1 MRVLF
6 LFLAFCFQ
14 LNLLWAQTFELNALV
29 VADKEPL
36 QGANVLLRSFRDSTK
51 MYTALTGVRG
61 EIAFKN
67 IPQGGY
73 MLSIRYVGYEP
84 FNQRVILRENT
95 DLGTLKLTASSTAL
109 KEAKIE
115 SQAVRAE
122 ILKDTIQFN
131 ADAFKVNRDATAED
145 LVKKMPGVTIENG
158 QVKAQGE
165 DVKKVLV
172 DGKEFFGNDP
182 MMALR
187 SLPAEVIDRMQVFDR
202 LSEQSQFTRFDDGNT
217 EKTINLTSRKG
228 KANGLFGKVYGG
240 YGTDK
245 RYNGGFSVN
254 AFNGNRRITALGMT
268 NNVNQ
273 QNFGMQDIVGISGMG
288 GRMSG
293 GMSAMMRSGSFNPA
307 NTRFM
312 PGGDAL
318 NNFMVGQQNGISASN
333 AIGVNYTDVLLNN
346 KLNIQGSY
354 FFNQTSTENEGEV
367 NRTFFVQ
374 NLNGQVYKEQN
385 QSKTDNL
392 NHRFN
397 LRLQY
402 DIDTNNKII
411 YTPRLTIQQTNS
423 LNLASG
429 SMADNNGP
437 INTIDNSNTNN
448 NFAVNFN
455 NNLQWQRRFLTRGR
469 TFSAALQADFN
480 NRTGDGKIFSRTAF
494 AGVKDSAFS
503 FDQINNTESRGN
515 TYGINLNYTEPF
527 GKNGMLQFNYNPTV
541 NYNYSERNVFNKPA
555 GATDY
560 TALDTLLTNRFDNT
574 YMRHRGG
581 ISYQFNNDVYN
592 LTVGA
597 DAQIANLSGN
607 QQFPRAF
614 TVSRDFRNILP
625 TFNLNIKPNKVVNMR
640 FIYRTSTNIP
650 SIQQLQEVIDNSNA
664 LQLSTGNAKLDQSF
678 THTAI
683 ARLSLTRAQGTQTF
697 FWVNFAN
704 FTQNAIANQTIIP
717 VADST
722 INVGSDT
729 LRLRRGTQLSRPV
742 NLNGNVMYRSFI
754 NYGVPIKP
762 LKSNLNVSLG
772 YVFQR
777 SPGLI
782 NNIENITNTHA
793 INGGL
798 VLGSNI
804 NENIDFTVSYNN
816 SYNIV
821 VNNIRPELNNNYF
834 NQTINGR
841 LNLVIKSAFV
851 FSSDVSHIMFTGLG
865 DGFNQQF
872 LLWNAGVGYKF
883 LKNRQGE
890 LRLSV
895 FDLLNQ
901 NNNVARNVTETYIED
916 QRNIIL
922 RQYFMLTFTYNLRY
936 FKL

>member
-1 MRVLF
+1 MRLLF
-6 LFLAFCFQ
+6 LFLVICFQ
-14 LNLLWAQTFELNALV
+14 LNVLWAQTFELKALV
-29 VADKEPL
+29 VADNEALP
-36 QGANVLLRSFRDSTK
+36 GANVMLRSFRDSTK
-51 MYTALTGVRG
+51 MYTSLTDANG

-73 MLSIRYVGYEP
+73 MLSIRFVGYEP
-84 FNQRVILRENT
+84 LNQRVILRENT
-95 DLGTLKLTASSTAL
+95 DLGILKLKASSTAL

-115 SQAVRAE
+115 SQAIRAE

-145 LVKKMPGVTIENG
+145 LVKKMPGVTVENG

-165 DVKKVLV
+165 EVKKVLV

-187 SLPAEVIDRMQVFDR
+187 SLPAEIIDRMQIFDR
-202 LSEQSQFTRFDDGNT
+202 MSEQSQFTRFDDGNT
-217 EKTINLTSRKG
+217 EKTINLTSRRG

-240 YGTDK
+240 YGTDN

-273 QNFGMQDIVGISGMG
+273 QNFSIQDIVGISGMG

-293 GMSAMMRSGSFNPA
+293 GMGAMMRSGSFNPS
-307 NTRFM
+307 NIRFM

-318 NNFMVGQQNGISASN
+318 SNFMVGQQNGISTSN
-333 AIGVNYTDVLLNN
+333 AIGINYTDVLLSN

-354 FFNQTSTENEGEV
+354 FFNQTGTENVGEV

-374 NLNGQVYKEQN
+374 NLNGQIYKEQN

-411 YTPRLTIQQTNS
+411 YTPRLTIQQTNL
-423 LNLASG
+423 LNLAGG
-429 SMADNNGP
+429 SMTDNNGP
-437 INTIDNSNTNN
+437 INNIDNKNTNN
-448 NFAVNFN
+448 NVAVNFAN
-455 NNLQWQRRFLTRGR
+455 NIQWQHRFLTRGR

-480 NRTGDGKIFSRTAF
+480 NRTGDGKISSRTFF
-494 AGVKDSAFS
+494 AGIKDSAFS
-503 FDQINNTESRGN
+503 FDQINYTESRGN
-515 TYGINLNYTEPF
+515 TYGINLNYTEPL
-527 GKNGMLQFNYNPTV
+527 GKNGMIQVNYNPTV

-555 GATDY
+555 GAIDY

-581 ISYQFNNDVYN
+581 LSYQFNDNVYN

-625 TFNLNIKPNKVVNMR
+625 TFNLNIKPNNVVNMR
-640 FIYRTSTNIP
+640 FIYRTATNIP
-650 SIQQLQEVIDNSNA
+650 SVQQLQEVIDNSNA
-664 LQLSTGNAKLDQSF
+664 LQLSTGNAKLNQSF
-678 THTAI
+678 IHTAI

-717 VADST
+717 MADST

-742 NLNGNVMYRSFI
+742 NLNGNIMYRSFI
-754 NYGVPIKP
+754 NYGVPVSA

-782 NNIENITNTHA
+782 NNTENITNTHA

-804 NENIDFTVSYNN
+804 NENIDFTISYNN

-841 LNLVIKSAFV
+841 LNLVLKNAFV
-851 FSSDVSHIMFTGLG
+851 FSSDVSHILFTGLG
-865 DGFNQQF
+865 EGFNQQF

-883 LKNRQGE
+883 LKNRLGE

-922 RQYFMLTFTYNLRY
+922 RQYFMVTFTYNLRY

>member
-95 DLGTLKLTASSTAL
+95 DLGTLKLTALSTAL

-165 DVKKVLV
+165 DVKKVLI

-228 KANGLFGKVYGG
+228 KANGLFGKIYGG
-240 YGTDK
+240 YGTDN

-318 NNFMVGQQNGISASN
+318 NNFMVGQQNGISATN

-429 SMADNNGP
+429 SMTDNNGP

-762 LKSNLNVSLG
+762 LKSNLNVSVG